1 MQNVQKIKKA
11 FCGASG
17 RSLNFCEF
25 RAKEFFNSTPDFASY
40 PLKQPL
46 PVERAP
52 INLGIEATSMFVCHR
67 AVGVSIDRFT

>member
-1 MQNVQKIKKA
+1 MSRKLRKPFAGHPDAVLI
-11 FCGASG
+11 
-17 RSLNFCEF
+17 FCEF

-52 INLGIEATSMFVCHR
+52 IKLGIEATSMFVCHR